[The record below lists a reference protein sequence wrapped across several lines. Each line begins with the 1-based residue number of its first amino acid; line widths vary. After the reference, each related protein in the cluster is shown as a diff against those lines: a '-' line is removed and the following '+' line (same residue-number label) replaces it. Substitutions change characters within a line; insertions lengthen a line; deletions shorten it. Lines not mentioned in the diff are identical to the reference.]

1 MTELIHGDKVYLRP
15 MLIFKGEGKIDTQHI
30 VEWRNNPRVRKN
42 FIFRETFTCAMHE
55 EWIKNKVLT
64 GEVIQYIICEKN
76 SNRAIGSVYFRDIN
90 PVYKSAEFGIF
101 IGEDN
106 SIGKGYG
113 TEATQ
118 LFTTFGLQVLDF
130 HRIFLRV
137 LKSNER
143 ACHSYYSSG
152 YIKEGEFRDMVFL
165 DGRYENV
172 IFMAI
177 LKEQS
182 VFV

>member
-1 MTELIHGDKVYLRP
+1 
-15 MLIFKGEGKIDTQHI
+15 
-30 VEWRNNPRVRKN
+30 
-42 FIFRETFTCAMHE
+42 MHE

-64 GEVIQYIICEKN
+64 GEVIQYIICERS
-76 SNRAIGSVYFRDIN
+76 SNCEIGSVYFHNIN
-90 PVYKSAEFGIF
+90 HVYKSAEFGIF

-118 LFTTFGLQVLDF
+118 LFTVFGLEVLGF

-137 LKSNER
+137 LKSNEI
-143 ACHSYYSSG
+143 ACRSYYSSG
-152 YIKEGEFRDMVFL
+152 YMKEGEFRDMVFL

-172 IFMAI
+172 VFMAI
-177 LKEQS
+177 LKE
-182 VFV
+182 